1 MALQQPFRQRAVLP
15 AVEGDHLA
23 AVQQPAGDRLLPESK
38 IEDLLK
44 LLQLLSRGLSL
55 DDAEVGLVWL
65 GLLER
70 LGFDSSSFFLAAI
83 R

>member
-38 IEDLLK
+38 IEDLSK
-44 LLQLLSRGLSL
+44 LLLLLSRGLSL
-55 DDAEVGLVWL
+55 DDAKVGLVC
-65 GLLER
+65 
-70 LGFDSSSFFLAAI
+70 LGFRKAHL
-83 R
+83 